1 MISKE
6 SVKILLILACCITT
20 FQVIFIGM
28 LGVLITPDISFGGWD
43 LLKIASISFTS
54 TLPSL
59 ILIGRNKDSR
69 LKKMLMFA
77 VHFILTAGIVFGL
90 LILYEWINA
99 ITALYTALMFLCL
112 YVAAH
117 VIIEIRSRRLA
128 KKINER
134 INAFHEAENET
145 HGE

>member
-6 SVKILLILACCITT
+6 SVKIILVLACCITT
-20 FQVIFIGM
+20 FLVIFIGIQ
-28 LGVLITPDISFGGWD
+28 GVLLTPGMSFDEWD
-43 LLKIASISFTS
+43 LLKIVSISFSS

-59 ILIGRNKDSR
+59 LILGRNKDSR
-69 LKKMLMFA
+69 LKLIFLYA
-77 VHFILTAGIVFGL
+77 IHFILTAGAVFGL
-90 LILYEWINA
+90 LILYDWINA
-99 ITALYTALMFLCL
+99 TTALYTAAMFLGL

-117 VIIEIRSRRLA
+117 IIIEIRSRRLA

-134 INAFHEAENET
+134 INAIHEAENET

>member
-6 SVKILLILACCITT
+6 SVKILLVLACCITT
-20 FQVIFIGM
+20 FQVIIIGIQ
-28 LGVLITPDISFGGWD
+28 GVFITPGISLDGWD
-43 LLKIASISFTS
+43 LLKIASIGFAS

-59 ILIGRNKDSR
+59 LLLGRNKDSW
-69 LKKMLMFA
+69 LKRMIMFT

-99 ITALYTALMFLCL
+99 TTALYTAAMFLCL

-117 VIIEIRSRRLA
+117 VVIEIRSRRLA
-128 KKINER
+128 KRINER
-134 INAFHEAENET
+134 INAFHESENET
-145 HGE
+145 HDE